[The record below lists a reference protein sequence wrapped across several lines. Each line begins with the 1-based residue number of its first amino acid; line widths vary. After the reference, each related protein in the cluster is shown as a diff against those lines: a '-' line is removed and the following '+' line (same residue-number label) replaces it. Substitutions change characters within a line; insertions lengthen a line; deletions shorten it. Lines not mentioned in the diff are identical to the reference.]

1 MVQDLEDAPEDL
13 SIQWSSNIDGP
24 LILDTTPDSSG
35 EISDYTYLSE
45 GQHAIELSVT
55 DSSGK
60 TTAEEVV
67 IRVGGVNNIPECA
80 ILSPDDQQTV
90 LLGETVL
97 FTGTATDADVP
108 STDLQVQWLSDQ
120 DGVLGTGSM
129 NSSGNLSFSYSG
141 FSANTYVITLQV
153 TDEVGAL
160 CQDTR
165 FLHVGEPPTAT
176 IDSPTNGDI
185 FDIGDLVVFQ
195 GTVTDGEDAVN
206 TLQTTWTSSID
217 GELFSGSANSSGIS
231 QFPSST
237 ISAGV
242 HSVTFFGCG
251 LKWTHRRRPDYI
263 PSEYSSDSTHSGSL
277 A

>member
-1 MVQDLEDAPEDL
+1 
-13 SIQWSSNIDGP
+13 
-24 LILDTTPDSSG
+24 
-35 EISDYTYLSE
+35 
-45 GQHAIELSVT
+45 
-55 DSSGK
+55 
-60 TTAEEVV
+60 
-67 IRVGGVNNIPECA
+67 
-80 ILSPDDQQTV
+80 
-90 LLGETVL
+90 
-97 FTGTATDADVP
+97 
-108 STDLQVQWLSDQ
+108 
-120 DGVLGTGSM
+120 M

-141 FSANTYVITLQV
+141 FSANTHVITLQV

-242 HSVTFFGCG
+242 HSVTFSVVDSNG
-251 LKWTHRRRPDYI
+251 LIAEDLITFRVNTP
-263 PSEYSSDSTHSGSL
+263 PTQPTVVLSP
-277 A
+277 